1 MNKSTLKKFFSNFII
16 LIIIF
21 LIDRVSKLYIL
32 KLAEV
37 ENKVDIYVTS
47 YLNLF
52 LIWNKGVAFGLLSVD
67 ESLLYNVV
75 TAIIV
80 IIVLIILIMI
90 TRSEGLEKY
99 ALSCVFGGAIGN
111 LFDRFYYSAVPDFID
126 FHIAGFHWFIFNIAD
141 IFITLGVIFMIL
153 LELIVNNNSKH
164 EKN

>member
-141 IFITLGVIFMIL
+141 IFITLGVIC
-153 LELIVNNNSKH
+153 LIYVEIFTHKTKN
-164 EKN
+164 EK

>member
-1 MNKSTLKKFFSNFII
+1 MHKSTLKKFFSNFII

-37 ENKVDIYVTS
+37 ENTVDIYVTS

-67 ESLLYNVV
+67 ESLLYNIV

-80 IIVLIILIMI
+80 IIVLIILLMI

-99 ALSCVFGGAIGN
+99 ALLSVFGGAIGN

-141 IFITLGVIFMIL
+141 IFITLGVIC
-153 LELIVNNNSKH
+153 LIYVEIFTHKIKN
-164 EKN
+164 EK

>member
-141 IFITLGVIFMIL
+141 IFITLGVIC
-153 LELIVNNNSKH
+153 LIYVEIFTHKIKN
-164 EKN
+164 EK